1 MLALGDKS
9 DEMWQI
15 MLFSGAPILL
25 LEFTKNK
32 MISQRGKSLDLVLKP
47 VLRREL
53 ISQFYLL
60 ASVLPTLTNEKEF

>member
-9 DEMWQI
+9 DGMRQI
-15 MLFSGAPILL
+15 ILFSGAPILL
-25 LEFTKNK
+25 LQFTKNK
-32 MISQRGKSLDLVLKP
+32 MISQWGKSLDLVLKP

-60 ASVLPTLTNEKEF
+60 TSVLPTLTNEKEF